1 MNLFQIKPSSMH
13 TKSKNEV
20 NKQEIEAKKNS
31 INNIK
36 IG

>member
-20 NKQEIEAKKNS
+20 NKPKIEANKNS
-31 INNIK
+31 RNNIK